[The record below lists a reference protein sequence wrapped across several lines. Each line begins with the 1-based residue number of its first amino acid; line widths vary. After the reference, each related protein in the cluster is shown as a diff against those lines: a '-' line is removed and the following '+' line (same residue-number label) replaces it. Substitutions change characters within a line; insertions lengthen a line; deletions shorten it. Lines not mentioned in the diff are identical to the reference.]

1 MKQINGSNIISA
13 SNLSRE
19 VFTLANDG
27 SLGLGVTDPRSV
39 LVNMKQ
45 INGSNIISAS
55 NLSREVFTLANDG
68 SLGLGVVDPRSVL
81 VNMKQING
89 SNIISASNL
98 SREVLTLANDGS
110 LGLGVTDP
118 RSVLINMKQINGSN
132 IISASNLSREVLTLA
147 NDGSLGLGVTDPRSV
162 LVNMKQIN
170 GSNIISAS
178 NLSREVFT
186 LANDGSL
193 GLGVVDP
200 RSVLINMKQING
212 SNIISASN
220 LSREVLTLANDGS
233 LGLGVVDPRS
243 VLVNMKQINGS
254 NIISASNLSRE
265 VFTLANDGSLGLGV
279 VDPRSVLINMKQ
291 INGSN
296 IISASNISREVFTLA
311 NDGSLGLGVTD
322 PRSVLVNMKQI
333 NGSNI
338 ISASNLSREV
348 FTLTND
354 GILGIGVN
362 NPNKQ
367 SKLDV
372 NGNINIVDN
381 NSSGYI
387 YTINNRDI
395 IKDTCNY
402 VEKTSNI
409 ISKRITDL
417 SADYI
422 ADGNNN
428 RFIIN
433 DIYNRDLYVNGQLT
447 ASNLIIHGSVTTLN
461 TDIYATEQLN
471 VTNSGQGSAVTIKQ
485 IANNNNIFSASN
497 LDTSVFNIKYDGKV
511 GINTDK
517 PRVFLEI
524 NAKDGIKIP
533 SGTTLERPATADL
546 VAGTIRYNTTTT
558 QFEGYGPGN
567 NWGSLGGVK
576 DVNNDTYISAET
588 EPGIN
593 NDELQ
598 FYTSNI
604 RKMTIKKDGKIG
616 INTYEP
622 RVFLEINTKDG
633 IKIPSGTTLERPATA
648 DLVAGT
654 IRYNTTTTQFEGY
667 GPGNNWGS
675 LGGVKDVNND
685 TYISAETEPGSNN
698 DELRFYTSNVQKMII
713 KKDGKIGINIENPR
727 VFLEVNTKD
736 GIKIPSGTTLERP
749 ATADLVAG
757 TIRYN
762 TTTTQFEGYGPGNN
776 WGSLGGVKDVN
787 NDTYIS
793 AETEPGIN
801 NDELQFYTSNIRKMI
816 ITKDG
821 NVGIGSN
828 ILNPDYLLDVK
839 GEVRVTSN
847 LFVNSNISIGTY
859 NTDALLNI
867 YGNSANIKIQDPVNN
882 VQGNTSIELIT
893 GPINKIQS
901 NILTGWK
908 MSNSNNFYI
917 ISSGSNNLIKDRL
930 LINGTD
936 GNIGVGTK
944 PNHTLDVYGTLNASN
959 YRINGKPF
967 VLEFTQGMIVQTIH
981 KTYRETKTKS
991 DNTTGWIAIDNDIN
1005 TGFIVSIK
1013 PSHASSK
1020 VLVNMSCHI
1029 GMDYAENSRWWGIQL
1044 YRKIGSTGNWT
1055 LVENA
1060 NGSNSQGLEGS
1071 PCWISHNMG
1080 ADSSLYSH
1088 SIINVSGSYED
1099 LPNSTEIVY
1108 YTAYWKSKLNN
1119 TFGRLYLN
1127 RPATI
1132 NSSYTSNYPLT
1143 SSSWTASEIWN
1154 NGISYT
1160 PTDAT
1165 ITIAHNN
1172 VGIGITPVQNTL
1184 FRLDVDGL
1192 IRSTNIT
1199 HTSDYRTKKNI
1210 ENIDN
1215 ALDNINRLNP
1225 VSYLT
1230 LNQNNDDKKSYGF
1243 IAQELKEIFP
1253 YIVNEP
1259 VNNAD
1264 LYSINY
1270 ISIIPLLTKSI
1281 QELTMKIG
1289 IMQDE
1294 INALKSI

>member
-27 SLGLGVTDPRSV
+27 SLGLGVTDPLSVLVNMKQINGSKIISASNLSREVFTLANDGSLGLGVTDPQSV

-68 SLGLGVVDPRSVL
+68 S
-81 VNMKQING
+81 I
-89 SNIISASNL
+89 
-98 SREVLTLANDGS
+98 
-110 LGLGVTDP
+110 
-118 RSVLINMKQINGSN
+118 
-132 IISASNLSREVLTLA
+132 
-147 NDGSLGLGVTDPRSV
+147 GLGVTDPRSV

-178 NLSREVFT
+178 NL
-186 LANDGSL
+186 
-193 GLGVVDP
+193 
-200 RSVLINMKQING
+200 
-212 SNIISASN
+212 
-220 LSREVLTLANDGS
+220 
-233 LGLGVVDPRS
+233 
-243 VLVNMKQINGS
+243 
-254 NIISASNLSRE
+254 
-265 VFTLANDGSLGLGV
+265 
-279 VDPRSVLINMKQ
+279 
-291 INGSN
+291 
-296 IISASNISREVFTLA
+296 SREVFTLA

-402 VEKTSNI
+402 IEKTSNI

-588 EPGIN
+588 EPGSN

-622 RVFLEINTKDG
+622 RVFLEINAKDGIKIPSGTTLERPATADLVAGTIRYNTTTTQFEGYGPGDNWGSLGGVKDVNNDTYISAETEPGSNNDELQFYTSNIRKMTIKKDGKIGINTYEPRVFLEINAKDG

-698 DELRFYTSNVQKMII
+698 DELQFYTSNIRKMTI
-713 KKDGKIGINIENPR
+713 KKDGKIGINTYEPR
-727 VFLEVNTKD
+727 VFLEINAKD

-793 AETEPGIN
+793 AETEPGSN

-821 NVGIGSN
+821 NIGIGSN
-828 ILNPDYLLDVK
+828 ILNPEYLLDVK
-839 GEVRVTSN
+839 GEVRITSN

-867 YGNSANIKIQDPVNN
+867 YGNSANIKIQDPANN
-882 VQGNTSIELIT
+882 VQGNTSIELIN
-893 GPINKIQS
+893 GPVNKIQS
-901 NILTGWK
+901 NLLTGWK

-1230 LNQNNDDKKSYGF
+1230 LNQNNNDKKSYGF

-1289 IMQDE
+1289 NMQDE

>member
-1 MKQINGSNIISA
+1 M
-13 SNLSRE
+13 
-19 VFTLANDG
+19 
-27 SLGLGVTDPRSV
+27 
-39 LVNMKQ
+39 
-45 INGSNIISAS
+45 
-55 NLSREVFTLANDG
+55 
-68 SLGLGVVDPRSVL
+68 
-81 VNMKQING
+81 
-89 SNIISASNL
+89 
-98 SREVLTLANDGS
+98 
-110 LGLGVTDP
+110 
-118 RSVLINMKQINGSN
+118 
-132 IISASNLSREVLTLA
+132 
-147 NDGSLGLGVTDPRSV
+147 
-162 LVNMKQIN
+162 
-170 GSNIISAS
+170 
-178 NLSREVFT
+178 
-186 LANDGSL
+186 
-193 GLGVVDP
+193 
-200 RSVLINMKQING
+200 
-212 SNIISASN
+212 
-220 LSREVLTLANDGS
+220 
-233 LGLGVVDPRS
+233 
-243 VLVNMKQINGS
+243 
-254 NIISASNLSRE
+254 
-265 VFTLANDGSLGLGV
+265 
-279 VDPRSVLINMKQ
+279 
-291 INGSN
+291 
-296 IISASNISREVFTLA
+296 
-311 NDGSLGLGVTD
+311 
-322 PRSVLVNMKQI
+322 
-333 NGSNI
+333 
-338 ISASNLSREV
+338 
-348 FTLTND
+348 
-354 GILGIGVN
+354 
-362 NPNKQ
+362 
-367 SKLDV
+367 
-372 NGNINIVDN
+372 
-381 NSSGYI
+381 
-387 YTINNRDI
+387 
-395 IKDTCNY
+395 
-402 VEKTSNI
+402 
-409 ISKRITDL
+409 
-417 SADYI
+417 
-422 ADGNNN
+422 
-428 RFIIN
+428 
-433 DIYNRDLYVNGQLT
+433 
-447 ASNLIIHGSVTTLN
+447 
-461 TDIYATEQLN
+461 
-471 VTNSGQGSAVTIKQ
+471 TIK
-485 IANNNNIFSASN
+485 
-497 LDTSVFNIKYDGKV
+497 KDGKI
-511 GINTDK
+511 GINTYE

-588 EPGIN
+588 EPG
-593 NDELQ
+593 
-598 FYTSNI
+598 S
-604 RKMTIKKDGKIG
+604 
-616 INTYEP
+616 
-622 RVFLEINTKDG
+622 
-633 IKIPSGTTLERPATA
+633 
-648 DLVAGT
+648 
-654 IRYNTTTTQFEGY
+654 
-667 GPGNNWGS
+667 
-675 LGGVKDVNND
+675 
-685 TYISAETEPGSNN
+685 
-698 DELRFYTSNVQKMII
+698 
-713 KKDGKIGINIENPR
+713 
-727 VFLEVNTKD
+727 
-736 GIKIPSGTTLERP
+736 
-749 ATADLVAG
+749 
-757 TIRYN
+757 
-762 TTTTQFEGYGPGNN
+762 
-776 WGSLGGVKDVN
+776 
-787 NDTYIS
+787 
-793 AETEPGIN
+793 N

-821 NVGIGSN
+821 NIGIGSN
-828 ILNPDYLLDVK
+828 ILNPEYLLDVK
-839 GEVRVTSN
+839 GEVRITSN

-867 YGNSANIKIQDPVNN
+867 YGNSANIKIQDPANN
-882 VQGNTSIELIT
+882 VQGNTSIELIN
-893 GPINKIQS
+893 GPVNKIQS
-901 NILTGWK
+901 NLLTGWK

-1215 ALDNINRLNP
+1215 VLDNINRLNP

-1230 LNQNNDDKKSYGF
+1230 LNQNKDDKKSYGF

-1289 IMQDE
+1289 NMQDE
-1294 INALKSI
+1294 INALKNI